1 MIYSR
6 DEHSGEETRIQR
18 VFLWDRKPE
27 INIDYLKAPES
38 RHFSVVLNSKKADKL
53 LGKQLTI
60 CIGKKII
67 KHVVAQSYGA
77 DYKIT
82 VDSE

>member
-1 MIYSR
+1 M
-6 DEHSGEETRIQR
+6 
-18 VFLWDRKPE
+18 FLWDKKPE

-38 RHFSVVLNSKKADKL
+38 RHFLVVLKPKKADKL

-60 CIGKKII
+60 CIGKKIV
-67 KHVVAQSYGA
+67 KHVVAQSYGT
-77 DYKIT
+77 DYKIA